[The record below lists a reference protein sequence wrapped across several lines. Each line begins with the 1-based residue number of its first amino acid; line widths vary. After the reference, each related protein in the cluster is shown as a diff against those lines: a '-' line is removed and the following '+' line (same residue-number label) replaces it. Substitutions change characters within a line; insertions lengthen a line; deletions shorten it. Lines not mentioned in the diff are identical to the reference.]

1 MSTNPMPSLG
11 SHLAPT
17 NANNSSFADTH
28 EVHYA
33 PSYNFSTGATVHSQQ
48 YDNSAYRPGSRTP
61 ISLYGGPGG
70 AAMSAAAPP
79 VSSVATPVYNHQPP
93 QADNRELNGSG
104 DTTPT
109 VTTATSEDG
118 TSSNRSSANGD
129 SSAALRPPSEANVGH
144 DYQVLS
150 VL

>member
-70 AAMSAAAPP
+70 GPAMSAAAPP
-79 VSSVATPVYNHQPP
+79 PSVAPPPRRCTTINHHRLTTESLMAAVTPPLP
-93 QADNRELNGSG
+93 
-104 DTTPT
+104 
-109 VTTATSEDG
+109 
-118 TSSNRSSANGD
+118 
-129 SSAALRPPSEANVGH
+129 
-144 DYQVLS
+144 
-150 VL
+150 